1 MEYLAQIKDI
11 LKILSGIM
19 ALSVTPES
27 LAKGLIVF
35 AVLFI
40 AFSMWKLLRE
50 VKWQRESQT
59 ELTKEVR
66 RLAVDTNFLVAK
78 HCTNFDKDAFELMKL
93 REQGN
98 AAEGK

>member
-1 MEYLAQIKDI
+1 MEYLAQVKDI

-27 LAKGLIVF
+27 LLKGLIAF
-35 AVLFI
+35 GILFI
-40 AFSMWKLLRE
+40 AYTMWSLLRE
-50 VKWQRESQT
+50 VRGQRESQA
-59 ELTKEVR
+59 ELTKEVC

-98 AAEGK
+98 GAAGK